1 MIKIG
6 VGIVTYNPNI
16 ERLRMNIESIY
27 KQCKNLVI
35 VDNNSNNINE
45 LTELIKGYNI
55 TLIKNIKNLGIAT
68 ALNQIMA
75 TLQSHQIEWVLTLD
89 QDSVAEEDML
99 LKYLDVIDTTNVG
112 IICPTIRD
120 RNTKSES
127 QIRESTSLINR
138 CITSGALTKI
148 SVWEEAGK
156 YDGQM
161 FIDWVDFDFCIRVE
175 KIGYKIIRVNN
186 AVLMHEIGK
195 ITYSQFLIFKIEVQN
210 HSAFRKFYMAQNIVY
225 ISRKYHNNRVSF
237 MTILRLLKMIV
248 LVTFYE
254 ENKKSKLMNIF
265 KGIKRGMK
273 LTINFKE

>member
-75 TLQSHQIEWVLTLD
+75 TLQNNRTEWVLTLD
-89 QDSVAEEDML
+89 QDSVAEKDML
-99 LKYLDVIDTTNVG
+99 QKYFNFIEIESVG

-120 RNTKSES
+120 RNTSFETLASEA
-127 QIRESTSLINR
+127 TLLLDK
-138 CITSGALTKI
+138 CITSGALTNV
-148 SVWEEAGK
+148 SVWEKVGK
-156 YDGQM
+156 YDEQM
-161 FIDWVDFDFCIRVE
+161 FIDWVDFDFCIRVR
-175 KIGYKIIRVNN
+175 KLGYKIIRVNN
-186 AVLMHEIGK
+186 AVLIHEIGK
-195 ITYSQFLIFKIEVQN
+195 ITYSKLLGFKIEIQN
-210 HSAFRKFYMAQNIVY
+210 HSAFRKFYMAQNIIY
-225 ISRKYHNNRVSF
+225 ISRKYHKNFISF
-237 MTILRLLKMIV
+237 MTILRLLKIIT
-248 LVTFYE
+248 LVILYE
-254 ENKKSKLMNIF
+254 SNKKDKLISIF
-265 KGIKRGMK
+265 NGILSGLK
-273 LTINFKE
+273 LTIEF